1 MPLVLRPPGYDAP
14 PLTERLRSL
23 GQTRRLV
30 RVSTG
35 TFALVAWLGFVLALI
50 CVLDIAFNLSAS
62 LRAIGLL
69 TSLVGSGV
77 LLFRGIVQPSRESVR
92 PLRIAHILES
102 RFPSLN
108 DALASAV
115 SFQDRTEMPRDRGE
129 NSFRSAAMKR
139 AEHLTDDC
147 DTQSIIPTGKL
158 WRAFGLMF
166 VGLLALGLV
175 TIVYGNR
182 AAHAG
187 VRLFDPYGQH
197 PWPPRTTLELLE
209 PPTLLARGESLTVQ
223 FRVCG
228 EIPEDAAIQLRAAN
242 GSIQTDRVPLV
253 NEGDAANGRVV
264 LGPDRVSETFEF
276 QVTANDA
283 ASVWQRVEVVSPPK
297 LTLLDG
303 RPTPQIRLTYPRYT
317 GLPAQDLPDGT
328 GIVTGVSGIRIRL
341 RAKADRRI
349 RTAVLHYQGDTSANQ
364 VAAAIAPIAAT
375 NPFAMFGSQLIA
387 DRFLEDLPLQIHDSE
402 GQLLVADFAPPLNGI
417 YALRFTD
424 ERGLTGTRLIEIST
438 TLDPAPMV
446 TIDKPRAGQDPLLLL
461 PTAKLLV
468 RTRADDRT
476 FAVRQLNWEHRS
488 GEEPYRVWPAINAER
503 NAITLQAVVGTA
515 TVTIRPQPQILEDEQ
530 VVSIAQFANAA
541 GKPPSD
547 GDVIFLRAMATDWDD
562 YTIDKTP
569 GRSPEVEIR
578 ILSAESMKAWLQ
590 REIVALRPEL
600 ARVRDLQLDANA
612 KLNEAQKA
620 LPATDPL
627 DRAEQAQRVA
637 RAPVTDPRAGL
648 KAKTERLR
656 DVVRR
661 NALPNSAT
669 TERVESLARTM
680 EELDNRFME
689 TIEPEI
695 ANAKRTAGTPAAN
708 KAIESAKKNQ
718 NGALD
723 RLNAAIEDLEPWASA
738 NELRSDI
745 RTLKNAI
752 ERAVADA
759 AKQAER
765 RPAGQ
770 ALEKLTPQD
779 RAGIERSAAELEK
792 AATDGAKAISKT
804 ERIAQEKRQQ
814 ATALNAL
821 ADQKSRDAKS
831 EPAAEAEALALR
843 EKAKQAE
850 SEAKALD
857 KAAETAGKRG
867 LTDDLRN
874 AAEAQR
880 RNRPG
885 EAGVAAQK
893 AVDRLE
899 KMTKELSDEKSESVD
914 ELAKKRKQEGA
925 EIDSLTAQQ
934 EVLSKKITE
943 AGAKTDPTER
953 AESLK
958 KLAEEQNRL
967 SENVEKLSRKLQR
980 EGATDSAEKLRKAT
994 ENMQQ
999 AREELNEGRA
1009 PNEELNDALDRLD
1022 DAKQSLDTER
1032 AKDAEQLEREKREQ
1046 LVEPLRA
1053 FLEKQKAAIA
1063 ESERLTA
1070 TVARAK
1076 KWERPIVASLSS
1088 LADQQKALA
1097 AEVVRFA
1104 ETKLEVQK
1112 VFNRML
1118 HQASENMAKAATRI
1132 EDRKADAL
1140 TADPLAFEPETER
1153 AADEDARRPMRL
1165 ALRRLQQIVDS
1176 LKEPDKPKPPM
1187 APALPPK
1194 DGDGKPPTAEGAP
1207 PSDGLPPLAQLK
1219 ALRDWQKEVN
1229 AMTEEFAKSH
1239 PDADKWT
1246 EDEVAELKSLEQSQK
1261 DIAELFEQLSA
1272 QFLRTEEQP

>member
-1 MPLVLRPPGYDAP
+1 MPLVLRPPGYAAP

-23 GQTRRLV
+23 GRTRRLV
-30 RVSTG
+30 RVLTG
-35 TFALVAWLGFVLALI
+35 AFALVAWLGFVLALA
-50 CVLDIAFNLSAS
+50 CVLDIAFNLHAS

-69 TSLVGSGV
+69 TLMIGSGV
-77 LLFRGIVQPSRESVR
+77 LFVRGIVRPSRESVR

-115 SFQDRTEMPRDRGE
+115 SFQDRTETTRDRGE
-129 NSFRSAAMKR
+129 NSFRRAAMKR
-139 AEHLTDDC
+139 AEHLTEDC

-166 VGLLALGLV
+166 VGLLALGVV
-175 TIVYGNR
+175 TIVTGNR

-187 VRLFDPYGQH
+187 LRLFDPYGQH
-197 PWPPRTTLELLE
+197 AWPPRTKLELLE
-209 PPTLLARGESLTVQ
+209 PPTLLARGDSLTVQ
-223 FRVCG
+223 FRVRG
-228 EIPEDAAIQLRAAN
+228 EIPDDAAIHLRAAN
-242 GSIQTDRVPLV
+242 GSVQTERVPLV
-253 NEGDAANGRVV
+253 SEGDAANGRVV

-297 LTLLDG
+297 LMLLDG
-303 RPTPQIRLTYPRYT
+303 RPSPQIRLTFPLYT
-317 GLPAQDLPDGT
+317 GLPSQDLPDGT
-328 GIVTGVSGIRIRL
+328 GMVTGVSGTRIQL
-341 RAKADRRI
+341 RAKTDRRI

-375 NPFAMFGSQLIA
+375 SPFAMFGSQLIA
-387 DRFLEDLPLQIHDSE
+387 DRFLEDIPLQIHGSE
-402 GQLLVADFAPPLNGI
+402 GQLLQADFAPPLNGI

-438 TLDPAPMV
+438 TPDPAPMV
-446 TIDKPRAGQDPLLLL
+446 AIDKPRAGQDPLLLL

-488 GEEPYRVWPAINAER
+488 GEEPYRVWPIIDAER
-503 NAITLQAVVGTA
+503 NANTLQAVVGTVTA
-515 TVTIRPQPQILEDEQ
+515 TIRPQPQTLEDER
-530 VVSIAQFANAA
+530 VVAIAQFANAA
-541 GKPPSD
+541 GKPPAD

-562 YTIDKTP
+562 TSIDKAP

-627 DRAEQAQRVA
+627 DRAEQTQRMA
-637 RAPVTDPRAGL
+637 RAPVADPRAGL

-689 TIEPEI
+689 AIEPEI

-708 KAIESAKKNQ
+708 KAIEAAKKNQ
-718 NGALD
+718 KAALD

-752 ERAVADA
+752 ERTVADA

-770 ALEKLTPQD
+770 AIDKLTPED
-779 RAGIERSAAELEK
+779 RAGVERSAAELEK
-792 AATDGAKAISKT
+792 AASDGAKAISKT
-804 ERIAQEKRQQ
+804 ERIAEEKRQQ
-814 ATALNAL
+814 AAALTAL

-831 EPAAEAEALALR
+831 QPEASALR

-850 SEAKALD
+850 AEAKALD

-867 LTDDLRN
+867 LADDLRN

-899 KMTKELSDEKSESVD
+899 KMTKELSDEKAESVD

-934 EVLSKKITE
+934 EELSKKITE
-943 AGAKTDPTER
+943 AGAKADPTER

-999 AREELNEGRA
+999 ARDELNEGRA

-1022 DAKQSLDTER
+1022 DAKQSLEAER
-1032 AKDAEQLEREKREQ
+1032 TKDAEQLEREKREQ

-1053 FLEKQKAAIA
+1053 FLEKQKAAVA
-1063 ESERLTA
+1063 ESERLTDM
-1070 TVARAK
+1070 VAKAK
-1076 KWERPIVASLSS
+1076 KWERPVVASLSS
-1088 LADQQKALA
+1088 VADQQKVLA

-1104 ETKLEVQK
+1104 ETKLEKQK
-1112 VFNRML
+1112 VFERML
-1118 HQASENMAKAATRI
+1118 RQASENMAKAATRI
-1132 EDRKADAL
+1132 EERKADAL
-1140 TADPLAFEPETER
+1140 TADPLTFEPETER

-1176 LKEPDKPKPPM
+1176 LKDPDKPKPPM
-1187 APALPPK
+1187 AAAPPPK
-1194 DGDGKPPTAEGAP
+1194 EGDAKPPPAEGAP
-1207 PSDGLPPLAQLK
+1207 PGDGLPPLAQLK

-1239 PDADKWT
+1239 PDAEKWT
-1246 EDEVAELKSLEQSQK
+1246 EDEVAELKNLEQSQK
-1261 DIAELFEQLSA
+1261 EIAELFEQLA
-1272 QFLRTEEQP
+1272 VQFQRTEEQP